1 MEGWYMTI
9 KLFLL
14 HTVTS
19 LVEVFK
25 GLCDEVMPDVEVVN
39 IIDESLLKDAMAIG
53 RLTPSI
59 YRRVGQIVLMAQ
71 DATADLVL
79 LTCSSISPCVDVVSK
94 LVDIPVLKV
103 DEPMVDK
110 AVNLGNKIG
119 VIATVITTLKPTT
132 DLVRSRALIKEKTVS
147 VHSVLCEGAL
157 ETLLAGNAVE
167 HDKIVTKE
175 LMKLMKEVDVVV
187 LAQAS
192 MARVAK
198 TIDAKN
204 VPILSSPRLSVER
217 AKQVI
222 DALKKA

>member
-1 MEGWYMTI
+1 MII
-9 KLFLL
+9 KMFLL

-19 LVEVFK
+19 LVQVFK
-25 GLCDEVMPDVEVVN
+25 TLCDEVIPDVEIVN
-39 IIDESLLKDAMAIG
+39 IIDESLLKDAITTG

-59 YRRVGQIVLMAQ
+59 YRRVGQIVAMAQ
-71 DATADLVL
+71 DARADIVL
-79 LTCSSISPCVDVVSK
+79 LTCSSISPCVDVVQK

-110 AVNLGNKIG
+110 AVDLGNKIG
-119 VIATVITTLKPTT
+119 VIATVVTTLKPTT
-132 DLVRSRALIKEKTVS
+132 DLVRSRALIKGKEVS

-157 ETLLAGNAVE
+157 VTLLAGNAVE
-167 HDKIVTKE
+167 HDTIVTKE

-192 MARVAK
+192 MARVANQIEERK
-198 TIDAKN
+198 

-222 DALKKA
+222 DELKKV

>member
-1 MEGWYMTI
+1 M
-9 KLFLL
+9 FLL

-19 LVEVFK
+19 LVPVFK
-25 GLCDEVMPDVEVVN
+25 TLCDEVIPNVEVVN
-39 IIDESLLKDAMAIG
+39 IIDESLLKDAMSVG

-59 YRRVGQIVLMAQ
+59 YRRVGQIALMAQ
-71 DATADLVL
+71 DARADLVL

-94 LVDIPVLKV
+94 LVDIPILKV

-110 AVNLGNKIG
+110 AVDLGNKIG

-132 DLVRSRALIKEKTVS
+132 DLVRTRALMKKKAIS

-157 ETLLAGNAVE
+157 ETFLAGNVVE

-175 LMKLMKEVDVVV
+175 LIKLTKKVDVVI

-198 TIDAKN
+198 TIVSKN
-204 VPILSSPRLSVER
+204 VPILYSPRLSVER
-217 AKQVI
+217 AKEVI
-222 DALKKA
+222 DGLKKA